1 MNLGVL
7 AVGQAPDADTSNVVD
22 NLIDG
27 LIAELEARDI
37 IYIKDITTYGVEDK
51 LFLPLARIL
60 SWRAAPAFGA
70 QNDSGL
76 AALATEA
83 MLVLQ
88 EMDRKETH
96 WNGRHWRTMRSDYPT
111 VGGMVVNAST
121 FFSEN

>member
-1 MNLGVL
+1 
-7 AVGQAPDADTSNVVD
+7 
-22 NLIDG
+22 
-27 LIAELEARDI
+27 
-37 IYIKDITTYGVEDK
+37 
-51 LFLPLARIL
+51 
-60 SWRAAPAFGA
+60 
-70 QNDSGL
+70 
-76 AALATEA
+76 